1 MLSLLRTQLCRVA
14 ASRAV
19 CNVTAMESEV
29 TLDECKA
36 SPVPTIID
44 FYADW
49 CGPCRQLTPVLQ
61 AVAEASPHTVNL
73 LMIDVD
79 EFGDIAQEFGVNS
92 IPCIKFIKGG
102 EVVGGFVGAK
112 DKRQIELVIEDLFRE

>member
-1 MLSLLRTQLCRVA
+1 M
-14 ASRAV
+14 
-19 CNVTAMESEV
+19 
-29 TLDECKA
+29 
-36 SPVPTIID
+36 
-44 FYADW
+44 
-49 CGPCRQLTPVLQ
+49 LQ